1 MKDKNSDLWYPMW
14 VDKWLF
20 GSTRHEFSHAQR
32 AIWVDLLTLSKKDE
46 GYIRANEGIPYP
58 VNQLAGLFNAP
69 TKLVADTIRKAIE
82 TNKLKKLDDG
92 TLYIINT
99 DKYELSKRHRR
110 RVKAAIMAAETDTM
124 AAKAANREEKSR
136 VDKENIEKK
145 KLTHGELIILAVK
158 EYDTLCERFGEKV
171 VEDYIQRLNFYIGS
185 KGKKYKSHYY
195 TLLSWFRRDNIV
207 EIQKKTCDDNAALER
222 KRNEM
227 RKEYFPFYDDK
238 KTEELKIMREKTECF
253 SHWWLIDE
261 ILDRRQ
267 R

>member
-46 GYIRANEGIPYP
+46 GHIRANEGVPYP

-69 TKLVADTIRKAIE
+69 TRLVADTIRKAIE
-82 TNKLKKLDDG
+82 TNKLEKLEDG
-92 TLYIINT
+92 TLYVVNT

-110 RVKAAIMAAETDTM
+110 RVKAAMMSAETDTT

-145 KLTHGELIILAVK
+145 KLSYGEFAFFTK
-158 EYDTLCERFGEKV
+158 QEHQNLCERFGDKV
-171 VEDYIQRLNFYIGS
+171 VNDYIQRLNFYIGS

-207 EIQKKTCDDNAALER
+207 EIQRKTIDDKAALEH
-222 KRNEM
+222 KREKM
-227 RKEYFPFYDDK
+227 REEYGQFYEEK
-238 KTEELKIMREKTECF
+238 KTNELKIMREKTECF

-261 ILDRRQ
+261 ILNKRQ
-267 R
+267 